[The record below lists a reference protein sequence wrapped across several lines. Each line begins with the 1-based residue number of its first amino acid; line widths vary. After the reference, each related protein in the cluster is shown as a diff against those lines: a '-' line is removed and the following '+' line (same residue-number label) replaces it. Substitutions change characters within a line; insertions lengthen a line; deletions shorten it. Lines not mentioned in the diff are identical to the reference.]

1 MIGKSLF
8 LLVFVIWLY
17 ITAKFYEDYTL
28 GPIISFLIL
37 CLATWKVFGIS
48 KAFLLIAFG
57 VLIYVMDSDYVINY
71 DFVDKEFLIP
81 FCITCLFGW
90 GVFEWVVKPLGRQW
104 LSAYGAIG
112 LIIIIIAIIF
122 TLMLMVG
129 IHKRFE
135 NKDKVEEALRDVDDI
150 REHHDQKM
158 FEEWEREEREERE
171 K

>member
-17 ITAKFYEDYTL
+17 ITAKFYEHYTL

-48 KAFLLIAFG
+48 KAAFLLIAF
-57 VLIYVMDSDYVINY
+57 VVSIYVMDSD
-71 DFVDKEFLIP
+71 FVGKKILIP

-135 NKDKVEEALRDVDDI
+135 NKDKVNSALRAVRDI
-150 REHHDQKM
+150 QYHRTK
-158 FEEWEREEREERE
+158 RY
-171 K
+171 

>member
-57 VLIYVMDSDYVINY
+57 VLIYVMDSG
-71 DFVDKEFLIP
+71 FVDKGFLIL

-135 NKDKVEEALRDVDDI
+135 NKNKVNSVLRAV
-150 REHHDQKM
+150 
-158 FEEWEREEREERE
+158 RE
-171 K
+171 KVNKTPF

>member
-57 VLIYVMDSDYVINY
+57 VLIYVMDSV
-71 DFVDKEFLIP
+71 FVDKGFLIL

-135 NKDKVEEALRDVDDI
+135 NKNKVNSVLRAV
-150 REHHDQKM
+150 
-158 FEEWEREEREERE
+158 RE
-171 K
+171 KVNKTPF

>member
-17 ITAKFYEDYTL
+17 ITAKFYEHYTL
-28 GPIISFLIL
+28 GPIISSIISFLIL

-57 VLIYVMDSDYVINY
+57 VLIYVTHCDFMDN
-71 DFVDKEFLIP
+71 KGFLIP

-135 NKDKVEEALRDVDDI
+135 NKDKVNSALSAARDI
-150 REHHDQKM
+150 LPS
-158 FEEWEREEREERE
+158 ERERQRHDRERQRHE
-171 K
+171 